1 MQATKSRAT
10 AIWRRADTL
19 SAQPLVRDLGLIA
32 IRVALAWLFIF
43 HGAQT
48 LFGAFNGQGLH
59 NASRFYANVAHL
71 HPGEAFALLG
81 GSVEFFGGIAIAFG
95 LLSRIAALGLVV
107 DMVMAMITVTF
118 KNGVTP
124 NVANITV
131 GGGYEINVA
140 LAALAAALLLLGAGR
155 FSLDAVIANRL
166 RAAWNQQGPA

>member
-124 NVANITV
+124 NAANITV

-166 RAAWNQQGPA
+166 RAAWSQQAPA